1 MVRLALHSR
10 RSRSVH
16 HLGAVRRH
24 DPRGVCLRLCVRAGR
39 QDRYLQIVGHP
50 RGRHHRVRRAAVPL
64 SAERSVPAAAGVQPV
79 ISTAITDLWYGFGV
93 ALEPHNL
100 MYCFLGV
107 LVGNLVG
114 VLPGMG
120 PVATISIL
128 LPLTFGMPPVPAIL
142 MLSGVYYGAQYGG
155 AICSILLNL
164 PCHPPHAVTCLDG
177 FPLTKQGKG
186 GTALGITIIAAFIGA
201 SFGITEMIFLAPFL
215 VSVALKFG
223 PAEVCSLMLVGL
235 LAGSTLAKGS
245 PLNGIAMTVLGL
257 FIGIVGSDI
266 ETGTPRF
273 TFGIAELFDG
283 VEIIALA
290 LGMFGIAE
298 FMNSINNTE
307 SVDLRYAKVG
317 ISDMFPSKADLK
329 LAFWPMIR
337 GTFIG
342 SLCALIPGTGPTIA
356 SFVSYAAEKKISR
369 TPERFGHGAI
379 EGVACPEASTH
390 SSVQGDFIPTM
401 SLGIPGDTVMA
412 LLLGALII
420 HGIVP
425 GPQLISQHA
434 DIFWGL
440 IASFW
445 IGNILLVI
453 LNVPMIG
460 LWVKLLI
467 IPYRYIYPSAMFFV
481 CIVVYAANNDMFQ
494 VGETMFIGVV
504 GYILLRLDFHPAPIL
519 LGFVLGPRFEE
530 NFRGSLLISRGD
542 LLTFVERPI
551 SAFFLL
557 ICVVLIA
564 AQIYVWLRKP
574 KILAEEKAIEAE
586 VPATRYSELAG

>member
-1 MVRLALHSR
+1 M
-10 RSRSVH
+10 
-16 HLGAVRRH
+16 
-24 DPRGVCLRLCVRAGR
+24 
-39 QDRYLQIVGHP
+39 
-50 RGRHHRVRRAAVPL
+50 
-64 SAERSVPAAAGVQPV
+64 

-114 VLPGMG
+114 VLPWMG

-128 LPLTFGMPPVPAIL
+128 LPLTFGMQPVPAIL

-186 GTALGITIIAAFIGA
+186 GTALGITIIAAFVGA

-223 PAEVCSLMLVGL
+223 PAEICSLMLVGL

-245 PLNGIAMTVLGL
+245 PLKGIAMTVLGL
-257 FIGIVGSDI
+257 LVGIVGSDI
-266 ETGTPRF
+266 ETGQPRF
-273 TFGIAELFDG
+273 TFGISELFDG

-307 SVDLRYAKVG
+307 AVDMKYAKVG

-356 SFVSYAAEKKISR
+356 SFVSYATEKKISK

-401 SLGIPGDTVMA
+401 SLGIPGDAVMA
-412 LLLGALII
+412 LILGALLIQ
-420 HGIVP
+420 GIQP
-425 GPQLISQHA
+425 GPQLITEHA
-434 DIFWGL
+434 DLFWGL

-445 IGNILLVI
+445 IGNVLLLI
-453 LNVPMIG
+453 LNVPLIG
-460 LWVKLLI
+460 VWVKLLQV
-467 IPYRYIYPSAMFFV
+467 PYRYLYPAALFFIAV
-481 CIVVYAANNDMFQ
+481 GVYSTNNSLFEIGEVLVFGL
-494 VGETMFIGVV
+494 VGAIFVA
-504 GYILLRLDFHPAPIL
+504 LDFPVAPIL
-519 LGFVLGPRFEE
+519 LGYVLGPMVEE
-530 NFRGSLLISRGD
+530 NFRRAMLLSRGD
-542 LLTFVERPI
+542 MMVFVERPI
-551 SAFFLL
+551 SAGFVAACTLL
-557 ICVVLIA
+557 ILAQLFFALRA
-564 AQIYVWLRKP
+564 ALHKRKSAALRP
-574 KILAEEKAIEAE
+574 VIHTTMPILDED
-586 VPATRYSELAG
+586 

>member
-1 MVRLALHSR
+1 MIGTAL
-10 RSRSVH
+10 
-16 HLGAVRRH
+16 
-24 DPRGVCLRLCVRAGR
+24 
-39 QDRYLQIVGHP
+39 Q
-50 RGRHHRVRRAAVPL
+50 
-64 SAERSVPAAAGVQPV
+64 
-79 ISTAITDLWYGFGV
+79 DLWFGFGV

-128 LPLTFGMPPVPAIL
+128 LPLTFGMKPVAAIL

-164 PCHPPHAVTCLDG
+164 PTHPPHAVTCLDG

-186 GTALGITIIAAFIGA
+186 GTALGITVIASFMGA

-215 VSVALKFG
+215 VKVALQFG

-245 PLNGIAMTVLGL
+245 PLKGVAMTVLGL
-257 FIGIVGSDI
+257 LIGIVGTDI
-266 ETGTPRF
+266 ETGTTRF
-273 TFGIAELFDG
+273 TFGLLELDDG
-283 VEIIALA
+283 VEIVTLA
-290 LGMFGIAE
+290 LGLFGIAE
-298 FMNSINNTE
+298 FMNSMNQTAA
-307 SVDLRYAKVG
+307 VDTKYSKVG
-317 ISDMFPSKADLK
+317 FMDMFPSRADLK
-329 LAFWPMIR
+329 LAFFPMVR
-337 GTFIG
+337 GTLLG
-342 SLCALIPGTGPTIA
+342 SMCALIPGTGPTIA
-356 SFVSYAAEKKISR
+356 SFVSYATEKRISK

-401 SLGIPGDTVMA
+401 SLGIPGDVTMA

-420 HGIVP
+420 QGIVP
-425 GPQLISQHA
+425 GPQLISEHP

-460 LWVKLLI
+460 LWVKLLS
-467 IPYRYIYPSAMFFV
+467 IPYRYLYPSAMFFI
-481 CIVVYAANNDMFQ
+481 CIGVYAANNDMFQ
-494 VGETMFIGVV
+494 VGETVVIGIF
-504 GYILLRLDFHPAPIL
+504 GYVLLRLDFHPAPIL

-530 NFRGSLLISRGD
+530 NFRRAMLISRGD
-542 LLTFVERPI
+542 LKVFIERPI
-551 SAFFLL
+551 SAAFLALCVLL
-557 ICVVLIA
+557 IAGQL
-564 AQIYVWLRKP
+564 YVWLRRP
-574 KILAEEKAIEAE
+574 KSVAGAKAIEAKL
-586 VPATRYSELAG
+586 PASSYTELSG